1 VAQTAECVSR
11 RGIFVALQWVECCPQ
26 PFACDAIDVE
36 PFAFDADI
44 ELGNDACEVVD
55 RVEDLGDNG
64 DFAQACGVA
73 IRDEIE
79 ERTGRRV
86 TLGAVYTTLLRL
98 ENKRL
103 VATRLGEPTPQR
115 GGRRKKFYRPL
126 AAGRRELAA
135 SIEAVRSMTRGL
147 TPTLELL
154 P

>member
-1 VAQTAECVSR
+1 MNHGLGEFEQLVLLALLRLGPEAYGVS
-11 RGIFVALQWVECCPQ
+11 
-26 PFACDAIDVE
+26 
-36 PFAFDADI
+36 
-44 ELGNDACEVVD
+44 
-55 RVEDLGDNG
+55 
-64 DFAQACGVA
+64 

-79 ERTGRRV
+79 EQTGRSV

-135 SIEAVRSMTRGL
+135 SVNALRSMTRGL
-147 TPTLELL
+147 TPNLEL